1 MKKLILAVT
10 LVAASFTLAGCG
22 HSPEKVKAECVNLV
36 QNALVDQGKS
46 EYWKLGT
53 VLVSDDNIAIVQIVA
68 VNDSTI
74 STQGYCGLSG
84 KAVLYNPNLFT
95 LKALLGK

>member
-10 LVAASFTLAGCG
+10 LASAFVLTGCD

-46 EYWKLGT
+46 EYWKLET
-53 VLVSDDNIAIVQIVA
+53 VLVNDDNIAIVQIVE
-68 VNDSTI
+68 VNNPTVSA
-74 STQGYCGLSG
+74 QGYCGLSG
-84 KAVLYNPNLFT
+84 EAVLYDPNLPT
-95 LKALLGK
+95 LIALLGK

>member
-10 LVAASFTLAGCG
+10 LASAFTLAGCG

-36 QNALVDQGKS
+36 QKILVDQGKS

-53 VLVSDDNIAIVQIVA
+53 VLVNDDNIAIVQTVG
-68 VNDSTI
+68 VSDPTI
-74 STQGYCGLSG
+74 SAQGYCGLSG
-84 KAVLYNPNLFT
+84 KAVMYNPNLFT